1 MVVST
6 YHLSR
11 TQLSH
16 DREYHSSHT
25 RSCTRRAPI
34 LVQEG
39 NISSYRQVAI
49 AVPGRYSLARQDGLF
64 MSEADLQARK
74 RSSRSRHEKLVP
86 LVLDKNRAFLS
97 RAIRK
102 QVVLSRL
109 SLPPVAFLYQCSEQC
124 NRIEGS
130 KADALA
136 KLTLVES

>member
-1 MVVST
+1 MSIELEYIMVVGEKIRAEDTRVVVST

-16 DREYHSSHT
+16 NREYHSSHT
-25 RSCTRRAPI
+25 RSCMRRAPI

-74 RSSRSRHEKLVP
+74 RSSRSRPRHERLVP

-109 SLPPVAFLYQCSEQC
+109 SPPQ
-124 NRIEGS
+124 
-130 KADALA
+130 
-136 KLTLVES
+136 